1 MARSSSRTARTYRS
15 KVDLWLVAIIGA
27 SLVAAI
33 VGVAI
38 AGLQEGPMRFTQG
51 FFVLLGV
58 FGFLVWTFMTT
69 SYTLEGRDLIV
80 RSGPFS
86 WNIGIDDITSIEKPS
101 SWVRSGS
108 SPALSMDRLV
118 VSYGKGKRVMIS
130 PAEKEKFLA
139 DLRARQKSSAQ

>member
-51 FFVLLGV
+51 F
-58 FGFLVWTFMTT
+58 
-69 SYTLEGRDLIV
+69 SCCSAY
-80 RSGPFS
+80 SAS
-86 WNIGIDDITSIEKPS
+86 WCGHS
-101 SWVRSGS
+101 
-108 SPALSMDRLV
+108 
-118 VSYGKGKRVMIS
+118 
-130 PAEKEKFLA
+130 
-139 DLRARQKSSAQ
+139 